1 MPIKILPLSN
11 PGEDK
16 KYIDALMA
24 LVKRAQA
31 NNASPYMYPNG
42 RDFYADNLAGATIN
56 VLATDENRLVAY
68 AALRRMSPWPAYLD
82 RPDVQPEHCA
92 LMLLN
97 LVDPEYR
104 GRGIGQQL
112 ASARITAARAHGFK
126 HLFATVHPDNI
137 ASNQVLERQGFHRVA
152 QQPMFSERLL
162 RNLMRLD
169 LTD

>member
-1 MPIKILPLSN
+1 MSIHILTLDN
-11 PGEDK
+11 PREDIA
-16 KYIDALMA
+16 YIDELMS
-24 LVKRAQA
+24 LVERARA
-31 NNASPYMYPNG
+31 DNASPYMYPNG
-42 RDFYADNLAGATIN
+42 RDFYAGNLAGATIN
-56 VLATDENRLVAY
+56 ILAIKEDSLVAY
-68 AALRRMSPWPAYLD
+68 AALRKMSPWPEYLGLPNVD
-82 RPDVQPEHCA
+82 PQSCA